1 MEAKIRHLEMIRA
14 AISEAA
20 GNSLRIKGFAMLL
33 LAGSLA
39 LTLREGV
46 GVSGNTLGIGTILI
60 LVTIVLGLLDFYY
73 NRQSDLFKMLYNE
86 VQTRDEDDTDFSMEV
101 DQYSHELYQRYK
113 EVWPFPVVAAIYL
126 YIFIMMILVIGML
139 PTN

>member
-39 LTLREGV
+39 LTLREGT
-46 GVSGNTLGIGTILI
+46 GTIALPLPIGIILI
-60 LVTIVLGLLDFYY
+60 LITVSLMLLDLHYIW
-73 NRQSDLFKMLYNE
+73 QSDLFKMLYNE
-86 VQTRDEDDTDFSMEV
+86 VQARSEDDIDFLMEV
-101 DQYSHELYQRYK
+101 EQYYHELYQRYT
-113 EVWPFPVVAAIYL
+113 EVWPFPAIVAVYL

-139 PTN
+139 STN

>member
-39 LTLREGV
+39 LTLREGA
-46 GVSGNTLGIGTILI
+46 GTISLPMPIGIILI
-60 LVTIVLGLLDFYY
+60 LIIVSLMLLDFHYIQ
-73 NRQSDLFKMLYNE
+73 QSDLFKILYNE
-86 VQTRDEDDTDFSMEV
+86 VQERSENDIDFSMEV
-101 DQYSHELYQRYK
+101 DQYSDRLYQHYK
-113 EVWPFPVVAAIYL
+113 RVWALPAVAVICL
-126 YIFIMMILVIGML
+126 YMFILMFLILGML
-139 PTN
+139 LSG

>member
-39 LTLREGV
+39 LTEGA
-46 GVSGNTLGIGTILI
+46 GAPPISAILI
-60 LVTIVLGLLDFYY
+60 LTTIVLWFLDFHYTK
-73 NRQSDLFKMLYNE
+73 QSDLFKILYND
-86 VQTRDEDDTDFSMEV
+86 VQARSEDDIDFSMEV
-101 DQYSHELYQRYK
+101 DMYSDELYRRYK
-113 EVWPFPVVAAIYL
+113 ENWPFPVASVFFL
-126 YIFIMMILVIGML
+126 YMFILMFLTFGML
-139 PTN
+139 LSA

>member
-46 GVSGNTLGIGTILI
+46 SALPLPLSVGTIMILI
-60 LVTIVLGLLDFYY
+60 TASLMFLDFYY
-73 NRQSDLFKMLYNE
+73 TWQSDLFKMLYNE
-86 VQTRDEDDTDFSMEV
+86 VQAQSEDDIDFLMEV
-101 DQYSHELYQRYK
+101 DQYSRELYQRYK
-113 EVWPFPVVAAIYL
+113 EFWPFPVVAAIFFYMFIL
-126 YIFIMMILVIGML
+126 MFLIFGML
-139 PTN
+139 LSA

>member
-46 GVSGNTLGIGTILI
+46 VALPLPLGTILI
-60 LVTIVLGLLDFYY
+60 LIMVSLMVLDFYY
-73 NRQSDLFKMLYNE
+73 IWQSDLFKMLYNE
-86 VQTRDEDDTDFSMEV
+86 VQARSEDDIDFLMEV
-101 DQYSHELYQRYK
+101 DQYSYELYQRYK
-113 EVWPFPVVAAIYL
+113 QVWPFPVIAALYL
-126 YIFIMMILVIGML
+126 YIFIMMILVSGMF

>member
-39 LTLREGV
+39 LTLREGA
-46 GVSGNTLGIGTILI
+46 GAFPLPFPLGAILI
-60 LVTIVLGLLDFYY
+60 LITAVLGLLDFHYI
-73 NRQSDLFKMLYNE
+73 RQSDLFKILYNE
-86 VQTRDEDDTDFSMEV
+86 VKERSENAIDFSMEV
-101 DQYSHELYQRYK
+101 DQYSDRLYQHYK
-113 EVWPFPVVAAIYL
+113 RVWSLPVAAVICL
-126 YIFIMMILVIGML
+126 YIFIMVILLYGML
-139 PTN
+139 PTA

>member
-1 MEAKIRHLEMIRA
+1 MESKIRHLEMIRA

-46 GVSGNTLGIGTILI
+46 GTIALPLPLAIILI
-60 LVTIVLGLLDFYY
+60 LITVVLGLLDFHY
-73 NRQSDLFKMLYNE
+73 NKQSELFKILYNE
-86 VQTRDEDDTDFSMEV
+86 VQARSESEIDFSMEV
-101 DQYSHELYQRYK
+101 DQYSEQLDRPFEK
-113 EVWPFPVVAAIYL
+113 IWPFPVAATFFL
-126 YIFIMMILVIGML
+126 YAFIVVILLVGAL
-139 PTN
+139 PIT

>member
-20 GNSLRIKGFAMLL
+20 GNSLRIKVFAMLL

-39 LTLREGV
+39 LTLQEGT
-46 GVSGNTLGIGTILI
+46 GELPLPLGTILI
-60 LVTIVLGLLDFYY
+60 LITVSLMFLDFYY
-73 NRQSDLFKMLYNE
+73 VWQSDLFKMLYNE
-86 VQTRDEDDTDFSMEV
+86 VQTRSEDDIDFLMEV
-101 DQYSHELYQRYK
+101 DQYSRELYQRYK